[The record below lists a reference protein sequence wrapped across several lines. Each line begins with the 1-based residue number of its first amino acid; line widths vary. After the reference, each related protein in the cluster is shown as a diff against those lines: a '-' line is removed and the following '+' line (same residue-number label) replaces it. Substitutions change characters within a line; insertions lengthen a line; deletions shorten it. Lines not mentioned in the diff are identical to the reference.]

1 MKYAK
6 LVLAL
11 FVAFLVLGC
20 ASAPPPT
27 TSTASAPGATPQAPA
42 SAQNA
47 APPSVAPPKNDVWP
61 KIYDDETYLT
71 TFDSSWTEAE
81 AVGAIKNLQNSFVEF
96 NAGISL
102 SELDVDPYGL
112 RAKWQWVENNSF
124 VKSASFIIPFDQVT
138 SILLEYYPALNKDYK
153 WGLIVNLSG
162 NSAVSIR
169 TPSRDTAERLGK
181 AINVLAKARGAKLS
195 MPNPRLGAALSAL
208 SDAQAQAAGIQKTS
222 GVIVLWIFKDSPAEK
237 AGFSPQDIITSAGGK
252 PIHSGDELFAA
263 IDAAADAGAR
273 ELKIDGIRRSYRIED
288 KKYVEIFVPLTYTLA
303 IDQTGGT
310 K

>member
-6 LVLAL
+6 LALAL
-11 FVAFLVLGC
+11 FVASLVAGC

-27 TSTASAPGATPQAPA
+27 TSTTSSPGAAPQASAPPQG
-42 SAQNA
+42 S
-47 APPSVAPPKNDVWP
+47 APPSIAPPKNDTWP
-61 KIYDDETYLT
+61 KIYTDETYLT
-71 TFDSSWTEAE
+71 SFDSSWSEAE
-81 AVGAIKNLQNSFVEF
+81 AIGAIKNLQNSFVEF
-96 NAGISL
+96 NAGIPL
-102 SELDVDPYGL
+102 SELDVDSYGL

-124 VKSASFIIPFDQVT
+124 IKSASFIIPFDQVT

-162 NSAVSIR
+162 SSAVSVR

-181 AINVLAKARGAKLS
+181 AILVLAKARSAKLS
-195 MPNPRLGAALSAL
+195 IPNLRFGAALSAL
-208 SDAQAQAAGIQKTS
+208 SDAQAQAAGILKTS
-222 GVIVLWIFKDSPAEK
+222 GVIVLWVFRESPAEK
-237 AGFSPQDIITSAGGK
+237 AGFSPQDIITGVGGK
-252 PIHSGDELFAA
+252 PVHSTEELFAA
-263 IDAAADAGAR
+263 IDAAADAGAK

-303 IDQTGGT
+303 IDQAGGT